1 MIAPLRSFRR
11 RSALRGFVIAA
22 VAIAALAAGTLVIGR
37 TAPVDAEQA
46 ANKAYRAF
54 LADLAKGDQKAVA
67 AALDRRFTWTDSE
80 GRTLKRRETLEQF
93 AAFAAAD
100 QRDGD
105 VQTRFYGRV
114 LSVRGSH
121 DNARCVRI
129 FVKRR
134 HGWRAFA
141 LLQTPI
147 AASRGLAAEQ
157 TAAVA
162 AAGDCD
168 NPCRS
173 VPYAPRT
180 PVEKDVLAAWQRT
193 KMLEWQPDAAQW
205 ARLLADEFVLIN
217 STTWRNKEESIA
229 ILKHQQEAGTGT
241 PGDPVTAMRIYGFG
255 TSAALMTSRHVPY
268 RGGQPY
274 TALRIWVFR
283 DSRWQLAL
291 SQQVEIQAAAPAVA
305 SQ

>member
-1 MIAPLRSFRR
+1 M
-11 RSALRGFVIAA
+11 RGFVIAA
-22 VAIAALAAGTLVIGR
+22 VAVAALAAGTLVIGR

-54 LADLAKGDQKAVA
+54 LADLAKGDQKAVG
-67 AALDRRFTWTDSE
+67 AALDRRFTWTDRQ
-80 GRTLKRRETLEQF
+80 GRTLKRREMLEQF

-121 DNARCVRI
+121 DNARFVRI

-141 LLQTPI
+141 LLQTPM
-147 AASRGLAAEQ
+147 AASRGPAAEQ
-157 TAAVA
+157 TAVA

-205 ARLLADEFVLIN
+205 ARLVGDEFVLIN
-217 STTWRNKEESIA
+217 STTVRDKEASIA
-229 ILKHQQEAGTGT
+229 ILKRQEEAGTGT
-241 PGDPVTAMRIYGFG
+241 PGDPVTAMRIYGLG
-255 TSAALMTSRHVPY
+255 TSAALMISRHVPY

-274 TALRIWVFR
+274 TALSVWVFR
-283 DSRWQLAL
+283 DNRWQLAL
-291 SQQVEIQAAAPAVA
+291 SQQVEIQSAAPAVA
-305 SQ
+305 SQQ